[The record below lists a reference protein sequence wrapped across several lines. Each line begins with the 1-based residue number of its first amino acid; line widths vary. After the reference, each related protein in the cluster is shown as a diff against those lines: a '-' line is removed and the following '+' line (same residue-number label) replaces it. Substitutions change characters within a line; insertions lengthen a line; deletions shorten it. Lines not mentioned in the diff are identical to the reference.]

1 MCANLSPLQYRVSA
15 QSLRQVEPTNQLE
28 RDRSMSEIL
37 PTENQIAHAA
47 RSAGKASPRRKSLPV
62 EPKSVIWN
70 PTPEQLRRFAEEMP
84 NARITEFN
92 NVNVGTRVVSRSKLS
107 TFVVTDRPQ
116 EHSDQTISRA
126 EYERV
131 AKLQNDF
138 IRTRDMLVVEG
149 FIGNDPDFRV
159 PGRLIIEKAN
169 ANIAAMQGI
178 LYYPATAEE
187 LESFDAKLTVIYT
200 PNLKAEGYP
209 EERLI
214 AVDLEN
220 YITRVLSSDYFGE
233 SKKGGLRMW
242 NKLVYERGGLA
253 LHAGCKVIP
262 VNGRNR
268 VGLIVGLSG
277 TGKTT
282 TTFTKQNNSQPVQD
296 DFCALMPGGK
306 IYATENGCFA
316 KTFGLNPNDEP
327 TIYHACASSHA
338 YLENVSQNAEGKVDY
353 FDTSYT
359 QNGRAVIRMQDIAGA
374 ADAREVAT
382 KVDFLLVLNRNEN
395 IIPAVARLEGPLAAA
410 YFMLGETKGTS
421 AGGASEAGKSLR
433 VPGTNPFFPLLH
445 AYQGNRMN
453 ELMKSC
459 PMEVY
464 LLNTG
469 RIGGGEKD
477 VRSKKVKI
485 QQSSAVVKAIAE
497 GTIKW
502 ERDPDFGYLVG
513 TEVPGI
519 DDRDYLQ
526 PKKMYERQGR
536 LDDYNQLVA
545 RCNLERREYLRKWP
559 GLDAEIVNA
568 I

>member
-1 MCANLSPLQYRVSA
+1 M
-15 QSLRQVEPTNQLE
+15 T
-28 RDRSMSEIL
+28 EIL
-37 PTENQIAHAA
+37 PTPTATTPHAA
-47 RSAGKASPRRKSLPV
+47 RPAVKRTTKSLPV
-62 EPKSVIWN
+62 EPKSVTWN
-70 PTPEQLRRFAEEMP
+70 PTPEELRLFAQEMP

-107 TFVVTDRPQ
+107 TFVATDRPQ
-116 EHSDQTISRA
+116 EHSDQTITRA
-126 EYERV
+126 ELERIT
-131 AKLQNDF
+131 KIQNDY
-138 IRTRDMLVVEG
+138 IRTRDMLVIEG
-149 FIGNDPDFRV
+149 FIGNDPEFRV
-159 PGRLIIEKAN
+159 PARLIMEKAN
-169 ANIAAMQGI
+169 ANVAAMQQI
-178 LYYPATAEE
+178 LYYPATPSE
-187 LESFDAKLTVIYT
+187 LEHFEPTLTVVYT

-209 EERLI
+209 DERLI

-220 YITRVLSSDYFGE
+220 YVTRVFNSDYFGE

-262 VNGRNR
+262 TDKGNR

-282 TTFTKQNNSQPVQD
+282 TTFTKQNNSSPVQD

-306 IYATENGCFA
+306 VYATENGCFA
-316 KTFGLNPNDEP
+316 KTFGLNPADEP
-327 TIYHACASSHA
+327 TIYHACASPHA
-338 YLENVSQNAEGKVDY
+338 YLENVSQDENGKIDY

-359 QNGRAVIRMQDIAGA
+359 PNGRAVIRMEDIAGA
-374 ADAREVAT
+374 FDARELS
-382 KVDFLLVLNRNEN
+382 KVDFLLILNRNEN
-395 IIPAVARLEGPLAAA
+395 IIPAVAKLEGPLAAA

-421 AGGASEAGKSLR
+421 AGGAAEAGKSLR

-445 AYQGNRMN
+445 AYQGNRML
-453 ELMKSC
+453 ELMKES

-469 RIGGGEKD
+469 RIGGDEKD
-477 VRSKKVKI
+477 ERSKKVRI

-497 GTIKW
+497 GTIQW
-502 ERDPDFGYLVG
+502 EKDSDFGYLVP
-513 TEVPGI
+513 TELPGI
-519 DDRDYLQ
+519 DDHDYLQ

-536 LDDYNQLVA
+536 LDEYNALVTKY
-545 RCNLERREYLRKWP
+545 NDDRRAYLRKWP
-559 GLDAEIVNA
+559 SLSEEIVNA